1 MKRQR
6 KFAVGALLLV
16 GTVGYLMV
24 TGMKD
29 SMVYYLTPDQLAA
42 KVADDPTMREVGVK
56 VGGRVVPGT
65 VRFDQ
70 TTLDLRFEIAE
81 IDRETNGL
89 GKTRFPVHYNGPLPD
104 TFEEGRDVVAEGK
117 MSASGTFEA
126 ATVLTKCGSRY
137 EAVEGEMGGGGGG
150 YGA

>member
-1 MKRQR
+1 MKNQR
-6 KFAVGALLLV
+6 KFAFGAMLLV
-16 GTVGYLMV
+16 GMVGYLMV

-42 KVADDPTMREVGVK
+42 KVADDPSMREVGVK
-56 VGGRVVPGT
+56 VGGRVVPGS

-70 TTLDLRFEIAE
+70 TTLDLRFDIVD
-81 IDRETNGL
+81 IET
-89 GKTRFPVHYNGPLPD
+89 GKTRFPVHYQGPLPD

-117 MSASGTFEA
+117 MGASGTFEA

-137 EAVEGEMGGGGGG
+137 EAVEGELKR
-150 YGA
+150 